1 MSSPT
6 SSSDLIFRRAAP
18 ALFVFLWSTGW
29 IVARYSAEYA
39 DPLTFL
45 SARYACAGA
54 VLLVYAVL
62 AGARWPATS
71 ADWAHAAF
79 SGVLLHAIYLGG
91 VWIAIAHGVPASIS
105 ALLAALQPIL
115 TAALAPLFLRERIGA
130 KQWLGIVLG
139 FAGIIIV
146 LSPKLAGVAPGQ
158 LGAVAIPLAINA
170 IAMIAVTAGTFYQK
184 RYIHSGDLRTVTIL
198 QYAGAIAVTLPV
210 AWLIEPMRLEVNA
223 TTILIM
229 LWSVLAI
236 SIGAIALLLLL
247 IRRGEVSRAAQLI
260 YLVPP
265 TAAVQAWLLFG
276 EQLSPLQLAGMALT
290 VIGVALASRVA

>member
-1 MSSPT
+1 VPSP
-6 SSSDLIFRRAAP
+6 SSDLIFRRTAP

-54 VLLVYAVL
+54 VLFLYAL
-62 AGARWPATS
+62 IAGGRWPARPS
-71 ADWAHAAF
+71 DFVHAAF

-91 VWIAIAHGVPASIS
+91 VWIAIAQGVPASIS

-115 TAALAPLFLRERIGA
+115 TAALAPILLRERIGA

-139 FAGIIIV
+139 FIGIIVV

-158 LGAVAIPLAINA
+158 LGAVAMPLLINI
-170 IAMIAVTAGTFYQK
+170 IAMLAVTAGTFYQK

-210 AWLIEPMRLEVNA
+210 AYLIEPMRLEVNA

-265 TAAVQAWLLFG
+265 TAAAQAYLLFG
-276 EQLSPLQLAGMALT
+276 EQLTPPQLAGMALT
-290 VIGVALASRVA
+290 VIGVALASRAA

>member
-1 MSSPT
+1 MPSP
-6 SSSDLIFRRAAP
+6 SSDLIFRRTAP

-54 VLLVYAVL
+54 VLFLYAL
-62 AGARWPATS
+62 IAGGRWPARPS
-71 ADWAHAAF
+71 DFVHAAF

-91 VWIAIAHGVPASIS
+91 VWIAIAQGVPASIS

-115 TAALAPLFLRERIGA
+115 TAALAPILLRERIGA

-139 FAGIIIV
+139 FIGIIVV

-158 LGAVAIPLAINA
+158 LGAVAMPLLINI
-170 IAMIAVTAGTFYQK
+170 IAMLAVTAGTFYQK
-184 RYIHSGDLRTVTIL
+184 RYVHFGDLRTVTIL

-210 AWLIEPMRLEVNA
+210 AYLIEPMRLEVNA

-265 TAAVQAWLLFG
+265 TAAAQAYLLFG
-276 EQLSPLQLAGMALT
+276 EQLTPPQLAGMALT

>member
-1 MSSPT
+1 MHESGT
-6 SSSDLIFRRAAP
+6 SDLVFRRAAP

-29 IVARYSAEYA
+29 IVARYAAEYA

-54 VLLVYAVL
+54 VLLVYALL
-62 AGARWPATS
+62 AGARWPATA
-71 ADWAHAAF
+71 ADFAHAAI

-91 VWIAIAHGVPASIS
+91 VWIAIAQGVPASIS

-115 TAALAPLFLRERIGA
+115 TAALAPLVLHERIGW

-139 FAGIIIV
+139 LLGIIVV
-146 LSPKLAGVAPGQ
+146 LSPKLANVAPGQ
-158 LGAVAIPLAINA
+158 LGAVAIPLLINVA
-170 IAMIAVTAGTFYQK
+170 AMLAVTAGTFYQK

-198 QYAGAIAVTLPV
+198 QYAGALAVTLPI

-223 TTILIM
+223 TTIAIM

-265 TAAVQAWLLFG
+265 TAAIQAYFLFG
-276 EQLSPLQLAGMALT
+276 EQLSGVQIAGMALT
-290 VIGVALASRVA
+290 VIGVALASRAA

>member
-1 MSSPT
+1 MVNSAKT
-6 SSSDLIFRRAAP
+6 DLIFRRAAP
-18 ALFVFLWSTGW
+18 SLFVFLWSTGW
-29 IVARYSAEYA
+29 IVARYSADYA

-45 SARYACAGA
+45 CARYACAGA
-54 VLLVYAVL
+54 VLFIYAVL
-62 AGARWPATS
+62 AGARWPAAS

-115 TAALAPLFLRERIGA
+115 TAALAPLFLRERIGP
-130 KQWLGIVLG
+130 KQWLGVVLG
-139 FAGIIIV
+139 FVGIIIV
-146 LSPKLAGVAPGQ
+146 LSPKLATVNASDF
-158 LGAVAIPLAINA
+158 GAVTIPLAINA

-198 QYAGAIAVTLPV
+198 QYAGALAVTLPV
-210 AWLIEPMRLEVNA
+210 AYLIEPMRLEINA
-223 TTILIM
+223 TTILVM

-265 TAAVQAWLLFG
+265 TAAVQAWLLFR

-290 VIGVALASRVA
+290 VIGVALASRAA

>member
-1 MSSPT
+1 MADSAKT
-6 SSSDLIFRRAAP
+6 DRIFRRAAP

-45 SARYACAGA
+45 SARYTCAGA
-54 VLLVYAVL
+54 VLLVYALL
-62 AGARWPATS
+62 ARARWPANPG
-71 ADWAHAAF
+71 DWVHAGV

-115 TAALAPLFLRERIGA
+115 TAALAPLLLHERIGL

-139 FAGIIIV
+139 FIGIIVV
-146 LSPKLAGVAPGQ
+146 LSPKLA
-158 LGAVAIPLAINA
+158 AVNASDFAAVTIPLAINA

-198 QYAGAIAVTLPV
+198 QYAGALAVTLPV
-210 AWLIEPMRLEVNA
+210 AYLIEPMRLEVNA

-290 VIGVALASRVA
+290 VIGVALASRAA

>member
-1 MSSPT
+1 MADSAKT
-6 SSSDLIFRRAAP
+6 NLIFRRAAP
-18 ALFVFLWSTGW
+18 AFFVFLWSTGW

-265 TAAVQAWLLFG
+265 TAAIQAYFLFG

-290 VIGVALASRVA
+290 VIGVALASRAA

>member
-1 MSSPT
+1 MPSP
-6 SSSDLIFRRAAP
+6 SSDLIFRRTAP

-54 VLLVYAVL
+54 VLFLYAL
-62 AGARWPATS
+62 IAGGRWPARPS
-71 ADWAHAAF
+71 DFVHAAF

-91 VWIAIAHGVPASIS
+91 VWIAIAQGVPASIS

-115 TAALAPLFLRERIGA
+115 TAALAPILLRERIGA

-139 FAGIIIV
+139 FIGIIVV

-158 LGAVAIPLAINA
+158 LGAVAMPLLINI
-170 IAMIAVTAGTFYQK
+170 IAMLAVTAGTFYQK

-210 AWLIEPMRLEVNA
+210 AYLIEPMRLEVNA

-265 TAAVQAWLLFG
+265 TAAVQAYLLFG
-276 EQLSPLQLAGMALT
+276 EQLTPLQLAGMALT
-290 VIGVALASRVA
+290 VIGVALASRAA

>member
-1 MSSPT
+1 VPSP
-6 SSSDLIFRRAAP
+6 SSDLIFRRTAP

-54 VLLVYAVL
+54 VLFLYAL
-62 AGARWPATS
+62 IAGGRWPARPS
-71 ADWAHAAF
+71 DFVHAAF

-91 VWIAIAHGVPASIS
+91 VWIAIAQGVPASIS

-115 TAALAPLFLRERIGA
+115 TAALAPILLRERIGA

-139 FAGIIIV
+139 FIGIIVV

-158 LGAVAIPLAINA
+158 LGAVAMPLLINI
-170 IAMIAVTAGTFYQK
+170 IAMLAVTAGTFYQK

-210 AWLIEPMRLEVNA
+210 AYLIEPMRLEVNA

-265 TAAVQAWLLFG
+265 TAAAQAYLLFG
-276 EQLSPLQLAGMALT
+276 EQLTPLQLAGMALT
-290 VIGVALASRVA
+290 VIGVALASRAA

>member
-1 MSSPT
+1 MHESGT
-6 SSSDLIFRRAAP
+6 SDLVFRRAAP

-29 IVARYSAEYA
+29 IVARYAAEYA

-54 VLLVYAVL
+54 VLLVYALL
-62 AGARWPATS
+62 AGARWPATA
-71 ADWAHAAF
+71 ADFAHAAI

-91 VWIAIAHGVPASIS
+91 VWIAIAQGVPASIS

-115 TAALAPLFLRERIGA
+115 TAALAPLVLHERIGW

-139 FAGIIIV
+139 LLGIMVV
-146 LSPKLAGVAPGQ
+146 LSPKLANVAPGQ
-158 LGAVAIPLAINA
+158 LGAVAIPLLINVA
-170 IAMIAVTAGTFYQK
+170 AMLAVTAGTFYQK

-198 QYAGAIAVTLPV
+198 QYAGALAVTLPI

-223 TTILIM
+223 TTITIM

-265 TAAVQAWLLFG
+265 TAAIQAYFLFG
-276 EQLSPLQLAGMALT
+276 EQLSGVQIAGMALT
-290 VIGVALASRVA
+290 VIGVALASRAA

>member
-1 MSSPT
+1 
-6 SSSDLIFRRAAP
+6 
-18 ALFVFLWSTGW
+18 
-29 IVARYSAEYA
+29 
-39 DPLTFL
+39 
-45 SARYACAGA
+45 
-54 VLLVYAVL
+54 
-62 AGARWPATS
+62 
-71 ADWAHAAF
+71 
-79 SGVLLHAIYLGG
+79 
-91 VWIAIAHGVPASIS
+91 
-105 ALLAALQPIL
+105 LQPIL
-115 TAALAPLFLRERIGA
+115 TAALAPLLLRERIGG

-139 FAGIIIV
+139 FVGIIIV
-146 LSPKLAGVAPGQ
+146 LSPKLAAVNASDF
-158 LGAVAIPLAINA
+158 GAVTIPLAINA

-198 QYAGAIAVTLPV
+198 QYAGALAVTLPV
-210 AWLIEPMRLEVNA
+210 AYLIEPMRLDINA

-290 VIGVALASRVA
+290 VIGVALASRAA

>member
-1 MSSPT
+1 MHESGT
-6 SSSDLIFRRAAP
+6 SDLAFRRAAP

-29 IVARYSAEYA
+29 IVARYAAEYA

-54 VLLVYAVL
+54 VLFLYALL
-62 AGARWPATS
+62 AGARWPAT
-71 ADWAHAAF
+71 AGDWAHAAI

-91 VWIAIAHGVPASIS
+91 VWVAVAHGVPASIS

-115 TAALAPLFLRERIGA
+115 TAAFAPLILHERIGA

-139 FAGIIIV
+139 LVGIIIV
-146 LSPKLAGVAPGQ
+146 LSPKLVNVASGQ
-158 LGAVAIPLAINA
+158 LGAVTIPLLINTL
-170 IAMIAVTAGTFYQK
+170 AMFAVTFGTFYQK

-210 AWLIEPMRLEVNA
+210 ACLIEPMRADINA
-223 TTILIM
+223 TTILVM
-229 LWSVLAI
+229 VWSVLAI

-265 TAAVQAWLLFG
+265 TAAVQAYFLFG
-276 EQLSPLQLAGMALT
+276 EQLSLVQIAGMALT
-290 VIGVALASRVA
+290 VVGVALASRAA